1 MCAYIKMFFSSLKW
15 VIISFLLIFLMHHLY
30 MFLMNTLTVPKIKD
44 LVNKPTQQYNDIYST
59 LGGKPPRPPLEG
71 EGGAEYGA
79 EYGGVGGGLTH
90 NGGSGGPAPHPQQNI
105 NDELSSFLSDLKKNP
120 TSASA
125 KQDFGSSYGGSNE
138 MSYSPY

>member
-59 LGGKPPRPPLEG
+59 LGGRPPLEG

-79 EYGGVGGGLTH
+79 DLTH
-90 NGGSGGPAPHPQQNI
+90 NGGSGGLPPRGRGGDNPQQNI

-125 KQDFGSSYGGSNE
+125 KQDFVNNSYLGANE

>member
-1 MCAYIKMFFSSLKW
+1 
-15 VIISFLLIFLMHHLY
+15 
-30 MFLMNTLTVPKIKD
+30 MNTLTVPKIKD

-59 LGGKPPRPPLEG
+59 LGVGGRPLGGRPPRPPWGQAPTPPLEG
-71 EGGAEYGA
+71 EGGAEYGVDLTYNGGSGGLPPRGYGA
-79 EYGGVGGGLTH
+79 EYAQD
-90 NGGSGGPAPHPQQNI
+90 GGSGGPAPQGTAPQQNI

-125 KQDFGSSYGGSNE
+125 KQDFVNNSYLGANE